1 MQLEHI
7 CNQVKDKNEVAI
19 IEEYNYIARRHTI
32 ILTSKKIFSDLCLQL
47 TCNLWLVLLGIV
59 VYMMLFDVSVIH
71 DL

>member
-19 IEEYNYIARRHTI
+19 IEEYNYNIEEYNYFARRHAI

-47 TCNLWLVLLGIV
+47 TCNL
-59 VYMMLFDVSVIH
+59 
-71 DL
+71 